1 MPVQSN
7 INKELDTVNK
17 KIANFIV
24 VKDTIGL
31 SEETKKQLDVLM
43 KTKSDLEKKLY
54 RLVSV
59 QKAQQNYK
67 GGLINN
73 LSFGSNLNN
82 CCFSTAF
89 SSNSFTIIY
98 DKNIRSDFI
107 VLFDIVYSTNYLL

>member
-43 KTKSDLEKKLY
+43 KTKSDLEKKLN

-59 QKAQQNYK
+59 QKAQQKHRTNKKLKLEQLYQACPEAALKPKPK
-67 GGLINN
+67 G
-73 LSFGSNLNN
+73 
-82 CCFSTAF
+82 
-89 SSNSFTIIY
+89 
-98 DKNIRSDFI
+98 
-107 VLFDIVYSTNYLL
+107 

>member
-43 KTKSDLEKKLY
+43 KTKSDLEKKLN

-73 LSFGSNLNN
+73 LSFG
-82 CCFSTAF
+82 
-89 SSNSFTIIY
+89 
-98 DKNIRSDFI
+98 
-107 VLFDIVYSTNYLL
+107 